1 MTDAEYITMN
11 TQILQIMMMLFMVF
25 VIWGSVRLIQAI
37 EADIKR
43 KKLAAASTKSEV

>member
-11 TQILQIMMMLFMVF
+11 TQILQLMMMLFMVL

-43 KKLAAASTKSEV
+43 EKLAATSAKPEV